1 MKKYIDWMKISMHAK
16 EKIEILEL
24 YIIALNEN
32 NKFDQIKNSLF
43 SIKTT
48 II

>member
-1 MKKYIDWMKISMHAK
+1 MHAK

-32 NKFDQIKNSLF
+32 NKFDQSKSF
-43 SIKTT
+43 
-48 II
+48 

>member
-1 MKKYIDWMKISMHAK
+1 MKISMHVK

-43 SIKTT
+43 SITT
-48 II
+48 TVM

>member
-1 MKKYIDWMKISMHAK
+1 MHAK
-16 EKIEILEL
+16 ENIEILEL

-43 SIKTT
+43 SITT
-48 II
+48 TVM

>member
-1 MKKYIDWMKISMHAK
+1 MKISMRAK

-32 NKFDQIKNSLF
+32 NKFDQSKNSLF

>member
-1 MKKYIDWMKISMHAK
+1 MHAK

-24 YIIALNEN
+24 YIALNEN

-43 SIKTT
+43 SITTT
-48 II
+48 IM